1 MGLKVYVY
9 KKNVETGEW
18 GGTLDSEMGD
28 SLAGS
33 ESTRTELW
41 GSEIINS
48 LGLKLLPTLTHKNIE
63 VEGSEMLEL
72 EAEVNTVQDNVAL
85 IASNAPIDEYSILA
99 ITRNILK
106 AIDRAKKIEGGV
118 VIW

>member
-1 MGLKVYVY
+1 MGMRVSVF

-18 GGTLDSEMGD
+18 EILNSDVGD
-28 SLAGS
+28 ALAGY
-33 ESTRTELW
+33 EATRNELW
-41 GSEIINS
+41 GTEVISS
-48 LGLKLLPTLTHKNIE
+48 LGLKLLPTLAYADLE
-63 VEGSEMLEL
+63 VEGNQILEL
-72 EAEVNTVQDNVAL
+72 EAEVNAVQDNVVL

-106 AIDRAKKIEGGV
+106 AIDRAKKIDGGV

>member
-1 MGLKVYVY
+1 
-9 KKNVETGEW
+9 
-18 GGTLDSEMGD
+18 
-28 SLAGS
+28 
-33 ESTRTELW
+33 
-41 GSEIINS
+41 
-48 LGLKLLPTLTHKNIE
+48 
-63 VEGSEMLEL
+63 MLEL

-85 IASNAPIDEYSILA
+85 IASNALIDEYSILA